1 MTQTCCTLRSQVLS
15 TIYKAQNKSAVETE
29 AEPWKMYLAGI
40 WRHTLVRDL
49 VWFVGE
55 LLLQNKEREQKFE
68 ITGSSTERKARP
80 AQYLAPSWSWA
91 SVVDP
96 VQYLSDSDLEPLFE
110 LLDTHISHETDEPFG
125 SVTEGCFLHMRGKIL
140 ESSWELRSG
149 TDGAKSFVLTDL
161 VGTQQLDR
169 EDMYGVVFSPDFEIE
184 KPGIDQLLPQPSST
198 FSLWQR

>member
-1 MTQTCCTLRSQVLS
+1 MLHIAISGLVS

-29 AEPWKMYLAGI
+29 AEPWTTYLAGI

-49 VWFVGE
+49 AWFVGE
-55 LLLQNKEREQKFE
+55 SLLQNKDREQKFE

-91 SVVDP
+91 SVLDP

-125 SVTEGCFLHMRGKIL
+125 SVTEGCFCICVAKYLRARGNYAQAQMALSCLSLPIWWAR
-140 ESSWELRSG
+140 SSLIGRICMAWSSLQTLR
-149 TDGAKSFVLTDL
+149 
-161 VGTQQLDR
+161 
-169 EDMYGVVFSPDFEIE
+169 
-184 KPGIDQLLPQPSST
+184 
-198 FSLWQR
+198 